1 MASESVERYLVTIY
15 RLEQDASPVTTSAL
29 AEHLGVSSPSVSGMT
44 GKLADRGLVTHEPYK
59 GIALTAKGEDQ
70 ALALIRLHRL
80 WERFLVDV
88 LGLPWDQV
96 HDEACRLEHV
106 TSPLVEER
114 LARFLSEPETCP
126 HGYPVPT
133 ADGERAVEP
142 GSPLAELAPG
152 QSGRVQRVPEGDDA
166 LLRYLA
172 SLGLEPRASVQVEG
186 LAPFQGPLTIR
197 VGEARHAVSHALAL
211 KIVVEPL

>member
-1 MASESVERYLVTIY
+1 MASESVERYLETIY
-15 RLEQDASPVTTSAL
+15 RLEQDAGPVSTSAL

-44 GKLADRGLVTHEPYK
+44 AKLADRGLVTHEPYK

-96 HDEACRLEHV
+96 HGEACRLEHV

-114 LARFLSEPETCP
+114 LAQFLSEPETCP

-133 ADGERAVEP
+133 ADGERAVDP
-142 GSPLAELAPG
+142 GYPLAELAPG
-152 QSGRVQRVPEGDDA
+152 VSGRVQRVPEGDDA
-166 LLRYLA
+166 MLRYLA
-172 SLGLEPRASVQVEG
+172 SLGLEPGASVQVEG

-197 VGEARHAVSHALAL
+197 VGEERHTVSHALAS